1 MITDKVTI
9 HQSFRA
15 SPRDIEFKSLE
26 ENGPLTICLQ
36 IRSEYMTR
44 LIIVNFQA
52 CLRYSVTPY
61 KQRRSTVH
69 DIEEEPWIMAL
80 GPQHMIVTKD
90 RIVEITSGS
99 TPSIR
104 VVGSKT

>member
-44 LIIVNFQA
+44 LIIVNFRTCRQ
-52 CLRYSVTPY
+52 YSVTHC
-61 KQRRSTVH
+61 KERTSTVR
-69 DIEEEPWIMAL
+69 DTKVEPWIMAL

-90 RIVEITSGS
+90 RIVEIISS
-99 TPSIR
+99 DTPSIR
-104 VVGSKT
+104 VIGSKA